1 MTTLAIIATAF
12 IAVWLTLNIMAFML
26 LLWSVEPE
34 IAHALALADLLHL
47 PDDTMFVPAVVAAM
61 ATPTRLD
68 DQASL
73 AYTAK
78 LACMAGYGKLT
89 ADQGH
94 S

>member
-1 MTTLAIIATAF
+1 MFEITETTLTGVVRAEVSF
-12 IAVWLTLNIMAFML
+12 PRDKGEF
-26 LLWSVEPE
+26 VEPE

-47 PDDTMFVPAVVAAM
+47 PNDTMFVPAVVAAM